1 MKIFLRLLLF
11 SLLLPNYSWAVNLI
25 WADYPDG
32 RLYKIDLSNQSLFM
46 ETSPNVW
53 VNLGK
58 VTAIN
63 INENDFPPVV
73 RVNSFESNSDKQSRT
88 FLIDCTNQAYRFSF
102 KTRVLERIDKTY
114 YRGYNCLATKFM
126 RKDTLFSFGGY
137 GFWQTTNIQT
147 FFKNSTNE
155 WESYSPQNDAPKA
168 INDGLNGYIPQKDV
182 FFSAFNTFHSDS
194 ENQGKPQIDYGV
206 YVFSFKD
213 KTWQKEGEIDASKFK
228 EFGLDKTRPFTLW
241 TGKYFLIKYYDV
253 PQGKIRLAD
262 PINNELYTWTDTKKL
277 FDNKVEDPE
286 HEMLRFYCWHDTLYF
301 YNYTDNKNKE
311 IRKIRLSINQIK
323 RESVS
328 VSNFY
333 ETGMNLNMI
342 LMLSMGGILLIIGGI
357 YILKNR
363 KKDTRSTENVAV
375 SPFNSQE
382 RIVLK
387 ALIEHYENGGL
398 ENQEIH
404 ELLRITHKTSENQRK
419 IKNEFIRSLNAKLMV
434 IYGINES
441 VIRTPTDLDKRFFRH
456 ELNKEAFDILKGD
469 FL

>member
-1 MKIFLRLLLF
+1 M
-11 SLLLPNYSWAVNLI
+11 PNYSWAVNLI

-53 VNLGK
+53 VHLGK
-58 VTAIN
+58 VTPIN

-147 FFKNSTNE
+147 YFKNSTNE

-206 YVFSFKD
+206 YMFSFKA
-213 KTWQKEGEIDASKFK
+213 KTWQKEGEINASNF
-228 EFGLDKTRPFTLW
+228 EELAADETKTFIFW
-241 TGKYFLIKYYDV
+241 TGNYFLTKFYDGT
-253 PQGKIRLAD
+253 QTKIHLAD
-262 PINNELYTWTDTKKL
+262 PIANQLYIWTDNKKL

-286 HEMLRFYCWHDTLYF
+286 HEMFKVYCWHDTLYL
-301 YNYTDNKNKE
+301 YNQADNKNNE
-311 IRKIRLSINQIK
+311 IRKIKIPINQIK
-323 RESVS
+323 QESVS
-328 VSNFY
+328 GGSFY
-333 ETGMNLNMI
+333 GSGTNWKI
-342 LMLSMGGILLIIGGI
+342 IAILSMGGILLIIGGI
-357 YILKNR
+357 YVMKNR
-363 KKDTRSTENVAV
+363 KKEVNSTENVTV
-375 SPFNSQE
+375 IPFNSQE
-382 RIVLK
+382 RIIIK
-387 ALIEHYENGGL
+387 ALIQHHKNGGL

-404 ELLRITHKTSENQRK
+404 ELLGIAHKTSDNQRK
-419 IKNEFIRSLNAKLMV
+419 IKNEFIKSLNAKLTV
-434 IYGINES
+434 VYGINES
-441 VIRTPTDLDKRFFRH
+441 IIRTPTDLDKRFYRH
-456 ELNKEAFDILKGD
+456 ELNKEAFDILRED